1 MSLKELIKKREGLG
15 YQIKSLSLKLQEIR
29 ESYFP
34 ARGENIGS
42 GGSSNNSSPQEKII
56 LRMDS
61 VLEKIKA
68 IQDEIDEIDKQI
80 ELKLLMITDAKNRWI
95 VLQRIRGIAWK
106 EIDCYGLSLSRSK
119 HIFKECCKVLG
130 LDWKE

>member
-1 MSLKELIKKREGLG
+1 MSLKELIKEREGLG
-15 YQIKSLSLKLQEIR
+15 YRIKVLSLKLAEIR
-29 ESYFP
+29 ETYFP
-34 ARGENIGS
+34 ARGENIG
-42 GGSSNNSSPQEKII
+42 GGSSGNNSSPQEKLI

-61 VLEKIKA
+61 VLEKIKI
-68 IQDEIDEIDKQI
+68 IQDEIEEIDKQI
-80 ELKLLMITDAKNRWI
+80 ELKLLMITDSKHRWI

-106 EIDCYGLSLSRSK
+106 EVDCYGLSLSRSK